1 MSSPVSIVDVTR
13 KALGDAHRE
22 VAAARPLDAPIARS
36 SGRQISRV
44 IVSSFKALGVT
55 GSAGAGLLLLAGLGA
70 VLLWLPLQ
78 RDLAAARAE
87 LAAHDSGTLTAVD
100 DRAGRTGTGTAG
112 FVARLPTQQQLPAIL
127 GQIVGQATAAQL
139 ELEKGTYSLVS
150 SKSQRVVRYQLVYPV
165 RGTYP
170 AIRKFVDGSLAAVP
184 SLALGGLRMERS
196 TVGVSQLDA
205 EVKFVIF
212 ARTAP

>member
-13 KALGDAHRE
+13 KALGAAPRE
-22 VAAARPLDAPIARS
+22 VAIARPFDASIARS

-78 RDLAAARAE
+78 RDLTAARAE
-87 LAAHDSGTLTAVD
+87 LAAHGSGTLTAVD
-100 DRAGRTGTGTAG
+100 DRAGLTGTAG
-112 FVARLPTQQQLPAIL
+112 FVSQLPTQQQLPMIL

-139 ELEKGTYSLVS
+139 ELEKGTYSLAT

-196 TVGVSQLDA
+196 TVGAAQLDA
-205 EVKFVIF
+205 EIKFVIF

>member
-13 KALGDAHRE
+13 KALGAAPRE
-22 VAAARPLDAPIARS
+22 VVAARPLDASIARS
-36 SGRQISRV
+36 SGRQVSRV
-44 IVSSFKALGVT
+44 IISSFKALGVS

-70 VLLWLPLQ
+70 VMLWLPLQ
-78 RDLAAARAE
+78 RDLTAARAE
-87 LAAHDSGTLTAVD
+87 LAAHGSGMLTPLD
-100 DRAGRTGTGTAG
+100 DRTGRTGTAG
-112 FVARLPTQQQLPAIL
+112 FVATLPTQQQLPAIL

-196 TVGVSQLDA
+196 TVGAAQLDA

-212 ARTAP
+212 ARAAP

>member
-1 MSSPVSIVDVTR
+1 MNSPVSIVDVTR
-13 KALGDAHRE
+13 KALGAAHRE

-36 SGRQISRV
+36 SGRQVSRV

-87 LAAHDSGTLTAVD
+87 LAARGSGTLTTVD
-100 DRAGRTGTGTAG
+100 DRAGRTGTAG

-196 TVGVSQLDA
+196 TVGASQLDA